1 MNWGEVLS
9 VVVVGMVVVF
19 LALIILI
26 VAVNVM
32 GWIFKGINGSK
43 KNKITAKE
51 ANEPAKNTAAPTMD
65 AKASEG
71 GISGDIVA
79 AITAAIACVL
89 SSEGNTK
96 PFTVKSIKRVRDA
109 RNPWNMA
116 GIVDNTRPF

>member
-9 VVVVGMVVVF
+9 VVVVGVVVVF

-26 VAVNVM
+26 CAVKIM
-32 GWIFKGINGSK
+32 GLIFQIVGGSK
-43 KNKITAKE
+43 KNKVTTKE
-51 ANEPAKNTAAPTMD
+51 TNEPAKNTAAPIMD
-65 AKASEG
+65 ANASTD

-96 PFTVKSIKRVRDA
+96 PFTVKSIKRVSGA

-116 GIVDNTRPF
+116 GIVENTRPF